1 MGLIRL
7 LPRSGGARPAAEP
20 ARDTAPEPVP
30 LDGPP
35 EPVVVS
41 EPASEAQA
49 RERHADRV
57 APPSSVTTPS
67 RPPRASRRSVIALAN
82 QKGGVA
88 KTTTTLN
95 LGVALREMGHRVLLI
110 DLDPQGNLTMSQGL
124 NPDVIERSMFDVLV
138 HKVPISD
145 VIEHREADLAVAS
158 IDLAGAELALSAM
171 IGRERAL
178 EKALVEVRASY
189 DYVLIDTP
197 PSLGLLT
204 INAFVAATGVI
215 VPVQCEYLSLRGLVQ
230 LENTLAMV
238 RENLN
243 PNVGVEGIVATMF
256 DGRTLH
262 SREAIEILEENFGDL
277 VYRTQDPQDRPLR
290 GGARQG
296 ELRPQVR
303 PDRRRSGG
311 LPRAGARD
319 RCGEGGRGWRA
330 SAQACVR
337 ARSRSCSARRKRRNE
352 DRPSPTRRRRPSS
365 LHRSCPTRPP
375 RRLRRQS
382 QLPLDSR
389 ADADLSGKDR
399 ARRHR
404 RARLRLRGRPHRA
417 DGTSGRGRARAGDC
431 SRAPS
436 WRSRVAE
443 VVELVPAPAEVERS
457 PAPEQRP
464 EPYAPPASRFVT
476 PMPESPPR
484 LHVAGDVASY
494 LAVIRVVGV
503 GGAGINAVNRMMD
516 AGIAQ
521 VDFVAVNTDAQQLEL
536 SDAPVKIH
544 IGESITQ
551 GLGSGADPETGRRA
565 AEEGFDHVR
574 AALRGSDM
582 VFVTA
587 GEGGGTG
594 TGAAPVVARIA
605 RELGALTVGIVTTP
619 FKFEGTRRK
628 VAAESGVETLRAACD
643 TVIVIPN
650 DRLLEVLDRST
661 SMIDAFRI
669 ADDVLRQGVQGI
681 CDLITMPGLINLDFA
696 DVRTVMTD
704 AGSALMGIGYSE
716 ARENRAR
723 EAAERALRSPLI
735 DTEIVGAR
743 GILLSIAG
751 GDDLT
756 LLEVNEAAEVV
767 RHAATDDTNIIF
779 GATVDERL
787 NGQVWVTVV
796 ATGLGSPRRASYTPA
811 AAAMSPSAGG
821 RTTSDS
827 ERELPSFLR

>member
-1 MGLIRL
+1 M
-7 LPRSGGARPAAEP
+7 ARKRASMREGPLAELFRATEAAQRGQGEEQREP
-20 ARDTAPEPVP
+20 HTPD
-30 LDGPP
+30 
-35 EPVVVS
+35 
-41 EPASEAQA
+41 
-49 RERHADRV
+49 
-57 APPSSVTTPS
+57 PPSEGVTAQE
-67 RPPRASRRSVIALAN
+67 PPA
-82 QKGGVA
+82 
-88 KTTTTLN
+88 
-95 LGVALREMGHRVLLI
+95 
-110 DLDPQGNLTMSQGL
+110 
-124 NPDVIERSMFDVLV
+124 
-138 HKVPISD
+138 
-145 VIEHREADLAVAS
+145 EA
-158 IDLAGAELALSAM
+158 
-171 IGRERAL
+171 
-178 EKALVEVRASY
+178 
-189 DYVLIDTP
+189 
-197 PSLGLLT
+197 
-204 INAFVAATGVI
+204 
-215 VPVQCEYLSLRGLVQ
+215 
-230 LENTLAMV
+230 
-238 RENLN
+238 
-243 PNVGVEGIVATMF
+243 
-256 DGRTLH
+256 
-262 SREAIEILEENFGDL
+262 
-277 VYRTQDPQDRPLR
+277 
-290 GGARQG
+290 
-296 ELRPQVR
+296 
-303 PDRRRSGG
+303 
-311 LPRAGARD
+311 
-319 RCGEGGRGWRA
+319 
-330 SAQACVR
+330 
-337 ARSRSCSARRKRRNE
+337 
-352 DRPSPTRRRRPSS
+352 
-365 LHRSCPTRPP
+365 
-375 RRLRRQS
+375 
-382 QLPLDSR
+382 QLPLETEAPTIVREPTDP
-389 ADADLSGKDR
+389 DATVEHVYDFEV
-399 ARRHR
+399 
-404 RARLRLRGRPHRA
+404 
-417 DGTSGRGRARAGDC
+417 GRAERQ
-431 SRAPS
+431 STPAPS
-436 WRSRVAE
+436 QQAAPPQERIRPAPTEPTQRPAE
-443 VVELVPAPAEVERS
+443 EDPAGEDMAPVVELVPPPVEQPAARAP
-457 PAPEQRP
+457 RP
-464 EPYAPPASRFVT
+464 EPVPDPVEPYTPPASRFVT
-476 PMPESPPR
+476 PMPESAPR

-551 GLGSGADPETGRRA
+551 GLGSGSDPETGRRA
-565 AEEGFDHVR
+565 AEEGYDHVR
-574 AALRGSDM
+574 SALRGSDM

-594 TGAAPVVARIA
+594 TGAAPIVAKIA

-628 VAAESGVETLRAACD
+628 VAAESGVEALRAACD

-716 ARENRAR
+716 SRENRAR

-767 RHAATDDTNIIF
+767 RQAATDDTNIIF

-796 ATGLGSPRRASYTPA
+796 ATGLGAPRRASFTPA
-811 AAAMSPSAGG
+811 AAAMAVSSG
-821 RTTSDS
+821 RSHPNGEP